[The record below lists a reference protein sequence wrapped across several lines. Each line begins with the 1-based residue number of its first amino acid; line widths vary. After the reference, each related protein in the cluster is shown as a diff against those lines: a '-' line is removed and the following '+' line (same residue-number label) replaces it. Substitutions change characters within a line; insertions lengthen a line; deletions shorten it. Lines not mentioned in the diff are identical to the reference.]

1 MNKYINS
8 GSTVLLLIILSVNIN
23 FGGEIRDKA
32 IQLITENFSEDIV
45 VISTFKLTVNKKMKQ
60 NSEKFAQQR
69 FFSNYIYYYE
79 IKKNNEIIGFA
90 VLDNVLGKVK
100 PITYLVIFENDF
112 SVKSVDIIKYR
123 EQYGGAVANEEWL
136 KQFRTKTVE
145 SELELNSNIDG
156 ISGATISAKAIVKGV
171 KRILYLVNNLGE
183 DERNLLVSIEQE
195 H

>member
-1 MNKYINS
+1 MRKYINY
-8 GSTVLLLIILSVNIN
+8 GSTACLLLILFANIIIA
-23 FGGEIRDKA
+23 GEIRDKA
-32 IQLITENFSEDIV
+32 MKIIVENFSEDIE
-45 VISTFKLTVNKKMKQ
+45 ISSFKLNLSKKLKL
-60 NSEKFAQQR
+60 NSEKFARQR
-69 FFSNYIYYYE
+69 FFSNFIYYYE
-79 IKKNNEIIGFA
+79 IKKHNEIIGFA

-100 PITYLVIFENDF
+100 PITYIVIFETDF

-123 EQYGGAVANEEWL
+123 EQYGGAVENKEWL
-136 KQFRTKTVE
+136 SQFISKTVE

-156 ISGATISAKAIVKGV
+156 ISGATISAKAIAKGV